1 MVYWYYNKKT
11 FNLDSR
17 RLPNLPEL
25 YCKSSPWALIS
36 GDEANIQ
43 NDAEWNLKIA
53 SSSLAVGILKPVMEV
68 MDESNLWIDA
78 CKSKSLHVSALMLRK
93 Y

>member
-53 SSSLAVGILKPVMEV
+53 SSSLAVGILKPVVLKTSMAGQ
-68 MDESNLWIDA
+68 SHKN
-78 CKSKSLHVSALMLRK
+78 KTSLSHAAWCNSELK
-93 Y
+93 